1 MTPFQTTLRALCS
14 RLALAT
20 MMVAPPAA
28 LAQDAVTYTLE
39 PTHTNVTWEVLHF
52 GTSTTRGRI
61 DRVEGQVVLDRK
73 AGRGRVDLQI
83 DLAAGL
89 STGIAPFTARLKET
103 DLLATAE
110 HPTAWF
116 VAERLEFDGEQLRA
130 VHGELTLKGVSRG
143 FSLVAVRFDCYMNP
157 LFRREVCGGDFEGRL
172 RRSEFGMSF
181 GLPFVADEVLLKVQ
195 AEGIR
200 Q

>member
-1 MTPFQTTLRALCS
+1 MLTARAWRTLSL
-14 RLALAT
+14 LAL
-20 MMVAPPAA
+20 VAGTTAA
-28 LAQDAVTYTLE
+28 MAQQAITYTLE

-61 DRVEGQVVLDRK
+61 DRVEGQVVLDRQ
-73 AGRGRVDLQI
+73 ARSGRVDLQI

-89 STGIAPFTARLKET
+89 STGIAPFTARLKEP

-116 VAERLEFDGEQLRA
+116 VAERLEFDGERLRA

-143 FSLVAVRFDCYMNP
+143 LSLVAVRFDCYRNP

-181 GLPFVADEVLLKVQ
+181 GLPFVADEVVLKVQ